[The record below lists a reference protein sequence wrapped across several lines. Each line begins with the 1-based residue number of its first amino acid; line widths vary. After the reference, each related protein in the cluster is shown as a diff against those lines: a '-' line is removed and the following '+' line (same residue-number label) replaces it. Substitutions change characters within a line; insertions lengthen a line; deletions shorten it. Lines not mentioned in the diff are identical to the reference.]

1 VANVEALEQLVP
13 DVILLLLL
21 LDGGKGLSCL
31 FLPLRMLVKSVP
43 DLLLS
48 YLDGGEPSVE
58 TRVLHLL
65 FMISHRRWMMAH
77 VIIMRAH
84 GVVVEAASGEG
95 HASSLETTRDL
106 LIRLLL
112 IVVEITVMPLPA

>member
-1 VANVEALEQLVP
+1 
-13 DVILLLLL
+13 
-21 LDGGKGLSCL
+21 
-31 FLPLRMLVKSVP
+31 
-43 DLLLS
+43 
-48 YLDGGEPSVE
+48 
-58 TRVLHLL
+58 
-65 FMISHRRWMMAH
+65 MAH

-84 GVVVEAASGEG
+84 GVVVETASGEG